1 MSELQKLQKIQISA
15 ARILTGAN
23 RHSHI
28 TPVLKQLHWL
38 PITHRIKYKII
49 VLTYK
54 YINNIAPKYLTE
66 LVTLKTAAR
75 RTRSIDDN
83 LKIETSRTK
92 LVTTGDRA
100 FISASPH
107 LLNNLPYALRAKD
120 SLETFKGRLKT
131 HLFKEYFDEVLSL
144 PIMFNIP
151 CNYFI

>member
-1 MSELQKLQKIQISA
+1 MSSAIQNSA

-23 RHSHI
+23 RHCHI
-28 TPVLKQLHWL
+28 TPVLKHLRWL

-54 YINNIAPKYLTE
+54 CINNLAPKYLAE

-75 RTRSIDDN
+75 RTRSSDDN

-92 LVTTGDRA
+92 LVTAGDRA

-107 LLNNLPYALRAKD
+107 LWNKLPYALRATD
-120 SLETFKGRLKT
+120 SLETFKCRLKT
-131 HLFKEYFDEVLSL
+131 HLFKEYFD
-144 PIMFNIP
+144 
-151 CNYFI
+151 